1 MADPFALCHPQ
12 TSAVCWYYAKS
23 LFDRTRIPQGIIS
36 SNFGGS
42 FIQTWMDNATN
53 AQCQHEIGPPT
64 PARRGM
70 TSAPSGG
77 PYLPRS
83 APAASGGG
91 ANAADATAG
100 GQGGPDPY
108 AGHGALFNSMI
119 HPFSVG
125 PTTLTS
131 FIWFQGE
138 ANTDQPAFYA
148 CAQPAM
154 VTSWRRYFDNEAAF
168 FGYVELEPSD
178 YIPAGIADFRA
189 AQLETNKLPNTG
201 FAIATDVGD
210 PLGPFGMVHP
220 RNKSIIG
227 DRLAAAALSISY
239 NLPTPHLPPTY
250 RRAVAAAVVGA
261 TLAVTVEL
269 DNVPTRLVATED
281 HCKTELKVPA
291 AFCAWFSI
299 TGSDGSVLNA
309 TAAIGADG
317 KSVVLTATAPRAGM
331 TAAATA
337 FGWNAWPINSVKSAE
352 GFPLQPWR
360 EAIGGT
366 PHRQVCKKAALVGCY
381 NDTAWSDR
389 RSGLVLGPY
398 RVLPLYQPQ
407 LHDKVTFEACA
418 SVCAGLNGRMS
429 HPAGID
435 AGNHCFCGNLLPG
448 AAALRRPASECGTSA
463 CHADPTERNCGGL
476 GRMVVYNYTCRH
488 G

>member
-1 MADPFALCHPQ
+1 
-12 TSAVCWYYAKS
+12 
-23 LFDRTRIPQGIIS
+23 
-36 SNFGGS
+36 
-42 FIQTWMDNATN
+42 MDNATN
-53 AQCQHEIGPPT
+53 AQCQHELRPP
-64 PARRGM
+64 PALRGAA
-70 TSAPSGG
+70 TSAPSSGPMSPEWAPGVGG
-77 PYLPRS
+77 
-83 APAASGGG
+83 SGD
-91 ANAADATAG
+91 DATARG
-100 GQGGPDPY
+100 RGGPDPY

-125 PTTLTS
+125 PMTLTS

-138 ANTDQPAFYA
+138 ANTGQPAYYA

-154 VTSWRRYFDNEAAF
+154 VMSWRRYFDNEAAF

-178 YIPAGIADFRA
+178 YISAGIADFRA
-189 AQLETNKLPNTG
+189 AQLQTNKLPNTG

-227 DRLAAAALSISY
+227 ARLAAAALSTAY

-250 RRAVAAAVVGA
+250 RRAVATAGVGVTLVV
-261 TLAVTVEL
+261 TIEL

-309 TAAIGADG
+309 TAVIGADG
-317 KSVVLTATAPRAGM
+317 KSVVLTATAHRAGV
-331 TAAATA
+331 TAAVTA

-360 EAIGGT
+360 EAIGGE
-366 PHRQVCKKAALVGCY
+366 PHRRVCKRAALVGCY
-381 NDTAWSDR
+381 NDTAWSKT
-389 RSGLVLGPY
+389 PC

-418 SVCAGLNGRMS
+418 SVCFGLNMNSRYQ
-429 HPAGID
+429 AGID
-435 AGNHCFCGNLLPG
+435 AGNHCFCGNLMPG
-448 AAALRRPASECGTSA
+448 AVALRRPASECGAST
-463 CHADPTERNCGGL
+463 CHADPTETNCGGL